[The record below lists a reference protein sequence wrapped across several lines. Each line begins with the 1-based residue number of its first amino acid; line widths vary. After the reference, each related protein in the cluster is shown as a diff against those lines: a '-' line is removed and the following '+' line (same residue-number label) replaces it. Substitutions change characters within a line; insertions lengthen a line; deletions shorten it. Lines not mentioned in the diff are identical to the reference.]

1 MLSSTLKSDAEDST
15 KSSPLLYH
23 SPAMSRLGSLF
34 VALAYALLVTG
45 ALVGLPR
52 SLRGDFRPEMA
63 HLLSPWP
70 LALAAALGAMGLFIA
85 LGPLRRG
92 ERWAIWAA
100 LSPLV
105 ITGALR
111 VPFDP
116 LCTTTVMSQHG
127 CHMFLITL
135 AVGTLGLAM
144 CLLARG
150 PRERIGDSGRA

>member
-1 MLSSTLKSDAEDST
+1 
-15 KSSPLLYH
+15 
-23 SPAMSRLGSLF
+23 MSRLGSLL
-34 VALAYALLVTG
+34 VALAYALLLTG

-70 LALAAALGAMGLFIA
+70 LSLAAALGVMGLFVA

-100 LSPLV
+100 LAPLA
-105 ITGALR
+105 ITGILR

-116 LCTTTVMSQHG
+116 RCTTAVMSQHG
-127 CHMFLITL
+127 CHMFLISLVFGIVGVAL
-135 AVGTLGLAM
+135 ATFSQRPTTNG
-144 CLLARG
+144 
-150 PRERIGDSGRA
+150 

>member
-1 MLSSTLKSDAEDST
+1 ML
-15 KSSPLLYH
+15 
-23 SPAMSRLGSLF
+23 
-34 VALAYALLVTG
+34 VALAYALLAAG

-52 SLRGDFRPEMA
+52 SLRGEFRPESTYFM
-63 HLLSPWP
+63 SPWP
-70 LALAAALGAMGLFIA
+70 LSLALALGVMGLFIA

-100 LSPLV
+100 LTPLV

-135 AVGTLGLAM
+135 VVAALGLAM
-144 CLLARG
+144 CLFAR
-150 PRERIGDSGRA
+150 R